1 MAFNATLQMDNGT
14 AMITLAGEL
23 DAGVAQAFR
32 DTIEQAAAQNASR
45 LVLLMQELEYMSSA
59 GLRVLVF
66 AKQKMSSSVDIYVVG
81 AQEYVVNTLEKVG
94 LDNSLIIQETYAPLQ
109 AS

>member
-1 MAFNATLQMDNGT
+1 MAFTTTLTMDNGT

-23 DAGVAQAFR
+23 DASVAQDFR
-32 DTIEQAAAQNASR
+32 AAIEQAAEQHATR
-45 LVLLMQELEYMSSA
+45 LVLLMQNLEYMSSA

-66 AKQKMSSSVDIYVVG
+66 AKQKMSTSVDIYVIG

>member
-1 MAFNATLQMDNGT
+1 MAFNATLQIDNGT
-14 AMITLAGEL
+14 AMIKLTGEL
-23 DAGVAQAFR
+23 DASVAQTFR

-45 LVLLMQELEYMSSA
+45 LVLLMQDLEYMSSA

-94 LDNSLIIQETYAPLQ
+94 LHNSLIIQETYVPLQ
-109 AS
+109 ES

>member
-1 MAFNATLQMDNGT
+1 MAFNATLEMDNGT
-14 AMITLAGEL
+14 AKIKLSGEL
-23 DAGVAQAFR
+23 DASVAPAFR
-32 DTIEQAAAQNASR
+32 ETIEQAAAQSATR
-45 LVLLMQELEYMSSA
+45 LVLLMHELEYMSSA

-66 AKQKMSSSVDIYVVG
+66 AKQKMSASVDIYVVG

-94 LDNSLIIQETYAPLQ
+94 LDNSLIIQEAYAPLQ

>member
-1 MAFNATLQMDNGT
+1 
-14 AMITLAGEL
+14 
-23 DAGVAQAFR
+23 
-32 DTIEQAAAQNASR
+32 
-45 LVLLMQELEYMSSA
+45 MSSA

-66 AKQKMSSSVDIYVVG
+66 AKQKMSASVDIYVIG

>member
-1 MAFNATLQMDNGT
+1 
-14 AMITLAGEL
+14 
-23 DAGVAQAFR
+23 
-32 DTIEQAAAQNASR
+32 
-45 LVLLMQELEYMSSA
+45 MSSA

-94 LDNSLIIQETYAPLQ
+94 LHNSLIIQETYIPLQ
-109 AS
+109 PS